1 MAEERLTEERV
12 RSLVQE
18 TVQEYLT
25 ARVDDVDEIRK
36 SPAGR
41 ILILETEIKNLNKKV
56 DRLDEKIESF
66 RAELKQEIADSR
78 LHLQKGIESSKNL
91 SLVLFIAILG
101 LIGSIFVKIFFFM

>member
-1 MAEERLTEERV
+1 MTKTKSLIIISIMAEERLTEERV

-66 RAELKQEIADSR
+66 RAELKQEIA
-78 LHLQKGIESSKNL
+78 
-91 SLVLFIAILG
+91 
-101 LIGSIFVKIFFFM
+101 